1 MFNELSYSKTRTV
14 FSLNAPIDADKVL
27 VRIYSSAQAPLP
39 EQTLQ
44 LAWVGT
50 DSWVGSIQGDLLG
63 KFYTFEV
70 YPCGSHGK
78 GLGECPGTFAKAV
91 SVNGQRAAIIDMD
104 CTNPDGWL
112 QDKRPAIST
121 PSDLVI
127 YELHHRDFSIHP
139 DSGYTHKGKY
149 LALTEPKALFYLSTL
164 GVNAVQLQPSF
175 DFATVDESH
184 PERAQYNW
192 GYDPQNYN
200 VPEGSYA
207 TNAHQPE
214 VRIREFKQM
223 VMALHKVGI
232 RVILDVV
239 YNHCY
244 SIADSNFQR
253 TYPDYYFRAINHNG
267 QSTNEESSNNEC
279 SNAQLSNRKWSNASG
294 CGNETASERLLM
306 RQFMITSV
314 RYWATEYHIDGFRF
328 DLMGIHDAET
338 MKQIRKALDQIAP
351 SITIH
356 GEPWCAD
363 HCALDHSLQANK
375 EAIATMPGIGAFGNE
390 MRDAILNTWLAGK
403 AEGVESIKLGIV
415 GGIEHPEVDM
425 QKASYLHRAWTAQP
439 TQHISYVSCHDDRC
453 LADHLRA
460 ACPIIKQQTL
470 LRLNMLAQ
478 TPVLLSQGVPFLYAG
493 EEVLRS
499 KQGIS
504 NAYKSPDKI
513 NRIDWNGLMRHPE
526 LFLYYRGLI
535 QLRREH
541 PAFRMGYAT
550 QVRRHLHFLP
560 ATGSVIAFGIDGT
573 AVGDSWPAIYV
584 VLNPNKRTRK
594 ISVPTGYYTV
604 VCKNGRINLDGL
616 SSHRGGNV
624 CIGGQQALIFHTTK
638 EKVQK
643 KQ

>member
-1 MFNELSYSKTRTV
+1 MSGELSYSKQRTV

-27 VRIYSSAQAPLP
+27 VRIYSSAHASLP
-39 EQTLQ
+39 EQTLP

-50 DSWVGSIQGDLLG
+50 DCWVGSVQGDLLG

-70 YPCGSHGK
+70 YPCGSQGE

-91 SVNGQRAAIIDMD
+91 SVNGQRAAIIDMAS
-104 CTNPDGWL
+104 TNPDGWQ
-112 QDKRPAIST
+112 QDKRPAISS

-139 DSGYTHKGKY
+139 DSGYIHKGKY
-149 LALTEPKALFYLSTL
+149 LALTEPKALFYLNTL

-184 PERAQYNW
+184 PEWAQYNW

-223 VMALHKVGI
+223 VLALHKAGI

-244 SIADSNFQR
+244 SIDESNFQR
-253 TYPDYYFRAINHNG
+253 TYPNYYFRTVNDNG
-267 QSTNEESSNNEC
+267 QRTNEESSNC
-279 SNAQLSNRKWSNASG
+279 KWSNGSG

-306 RQFMITSV
+306 RQFMIESV

-338 MKQIRKALDQIAP
+338 MKQIRKTLDQIDP
-351 SITIH
+351 SITLH
-356 GEPWCAD
+356 GEPWSAD
-363 HCALDHSLQANK
+363 SCALDYSLLANK
-375 EAIATMPGIGAFGNE
+375 EAITTMPGIGAFGNE
-390 MRDAILNTWLAGK
+390 MRDAILNTWLTGK
-403 AEGVESIKLGIV
+403 AEDVESIKLGIV

-425 QKASYLHRAWTAQP
+425 QKASYLHRAWAQQP
-439 TQHISYVSCHDDRC
+439 TQHTSYVTCHDDLC
-453 LADHLRA
+453 LADRLRTSF
-460 ACPIIKQQTL
+460 PNIQQQAL
-470 LRLNMLAQ
+470 LRLDMLAQ

-504 NAYKSPDKI
+504 NAYNSPDEI

-560 ATGSVIAFGIDGT
+560 ATGCVIAFWIDGT
-573 AVGDSWPAIYV
+573 AVGDSWSTIYV

-624 CIGGQQALIFHTTK
+624 CIGGQQALIFHSTE

-643 KQ
+643 KQQPC